1 MTISMAMTIINR
13 ILAKLEDS
21 TVKPQS
27 ASIVIYGATGAR
39 AFKIVRD
46 VLVSGD
52 VNYTN
57 PLLFYDWNSVIE
69 QVGRITS
76 IEVVLSGGISIE
88 FDDFKYRIDNNGI
101 FEIHQ
106 YVQNWRYN
114 NSNDITEVIDMAI
127 SVIG

>member
-27 ASIVIYGATGAR
+27 VSIVIYGATGAR

-69 QVGRITS
+69 QV
-76 IEVVLSGGISIE
+76 
-88 FDDFKYRIDNNGI
+88 
-101 FEIHQ
+101 
-106 YVQNWRYN
+106 
-114 NSNDITEVIDMAI
+114 
-127 SVIG
+127 